1 MRPTVR
7 ALFSVAQLP
16 GALRLARPWHGIWPD
31 GSVVRIRAGLA
42 RGLAW
47 RRHHRYGPSFWM
59 GTHQP
64 HVQNALARLLE
75 PGMRVFDMS
84 AHAGFFSVAAG
95 RLVGPTGHVLAVEP
109 HPEHVES
116 IRAQA
121 ALNHDLPIDVVA
133 CRVGE
138 RAGLGTMLFLRHGLP
153 IGDAPFLGKDVEVR
167 TIDGLVREHG
177 RPHVVRLDV
186 DGAECDVLRGAA
198 FTLASRVPRGSS
210 PRTASATR
218 APSSMCCTGRP
229 TSSSTS
235 TAPSA
240 PAATSAP
247 PNTSSPS
254 PPSASTRR
262 TRGAAGHLALVERTQ
277 RPGTYHR
284 RWSASPG
291 GPGSSLEGR
300 CEPRP
305 AFFACPSLS
314 SWP

>member
-1 MRPTVR
+1 MRPTIR

-47 RRHHRYGPSFWM
+47 RRHHRYGPSLWM

-75 PGMRVFDMS
+75 PGMRVFDIS

-109 HPEHVES
+109 HPEHVAS

-121 ALNHDLPIDVVA
+121 ALNNDLPIDVVA

-153 IGDAPFLGKDVEVR
+153 IGDAPFLGRDVEVR
-167 TIDGLVREHG
+167 TVDGLVREHG

-186 DGAECDVLRGAA
+186 EGAECDVLRGAA
-198 FTLASRVPRGSS
+198 YTLAAVRPTWIVATHGKRHARAVFDVLHGTAHVVQHLDGSLCPRGDV
-210 PRTASATR
+210 RSAEHLV
-218 APSSMCCTGRP
+218 AV
-229 TSSSTS
+229 
-235 TAPSA
+235 
-240 PAATSAP
+240 PA
-247 PNTSSPS
+247 
-254 PPSASTRR
+254 
-262 TRGAAGHLALVERTQ
+262 ERFH
-277 RPGTYHR
+277 P
-284 RWSASPG
+284 
-291 GPGSSLEGR
+291 
-300 CEPRP
+300 
-305 AFFACPSLS
+305 
-314 SWP
+314 